1 MSDNRDI
8 NLQSTKRQKRILPED
23 SFGDWKWR
31 EGLAELMV
39 PIIGSLYRNGTNI
52 LIYGKS
58 LVNESPVA
66 IMKAH
71 RFARQSDNN
80 ELSELETYPIL
91 KYIETLDLADCEID
105 VGEIAVKCPFFED
118 IKNDD
123 TKVGE
128 FIDAE
133 LESVINKQSNRPSEP
148 ANIVLYGFG
157 RIGRL
162 VARMMTQTTGPGNY
176 FKLRAIVIRKATDDD
191 IFKRASLL
199 TKDSVHGPFDGT
211 VRVDEENSSLVING
225 NPVKVIYAS
234 GPDKVKYSDYG
245 INDPV
250 VIDNTGIWRDE
261 EALSV
266 HIKSG
271 ASKVILTAPAK
282 GDIKNI
288 VYGINDSILE
298 ENDQLISAA
307 SCTTNAIVPVLKTIN
322 DEFKI
327 NGGHIETVHAYTN
340 DQNLIDNFHK
350 KDRRGRGAPL
360 NMVITSTGAVNAVAK
375 ALPELK
381 GKLTGNAIR
390 VPTPNVSLAILSLEL
405 DKKVSVEIVNDY
417 LRSMAFHSEYREI
430 IGFVNSSEVVSTDFY
445 SSPFATVIDSQATI
459 TNDKRVTLYCWYD
472 NEYGYTKQVINL
484 AKKVAKIT
492 LPRLPKPCL
501 LYTSPSPR
509 DA

>member
-123 TKVGE
+123 TKIGE

-133 LESVINKQSNRPSEP
+133 LESVINKKSNRPSEP

-282 GDIKNI
+282 GDVKNI

-484 AKKVAKIT
+484 AKKVAKIN
-492 LPRLPKPCL
+492 LPRLPKPI
-501 LYTSPSPR
+501 S
-509 DA
+509 

>member
-105 VGEIAVKCPFFED
+105 VGEIAVKCPFFQD

-128 FIDAE
+128 FIDNE
-133 LESVINKQSNRPSEP
+133 LASVLNKKSNRPSEP

-176 FKLRAIVIRKATDDD
+176 FKLRAIVIRKAADDD

-261 EALSV
+261 ETLSV

-282 GDIKNI
+282 GNIKNI

-405 DKKVSVEIVNDY
+405 DKKVSVETVNDY

-484 AKKVAKIT
+484 AKKVAKIN
-492 LPRLPKPCL
+492 LPRLPNPI
-501 LYTSPSPR
+501 T
-509 DA
+509 

>member
-8 NLQSTKRQKRILPED
+8 NLQSTKRQKRILPSD

-39 PIIGSLYRNGTNI
+39 PIIGSLYRDGINI

-80 ELSELETYPIL
+80 ELSELETYPL
-91 KYIETLDLADCEID
+91 LRYISTINLCDCEID
-105 VGEIAVKCPFFED
+105 IGEIAVKCPFFNE

-123 TKVGE
+123 PKIPE
-128 FIDAE
+128 YINKE
-133 LESVINKQSNRPSEP
+133 LSSVINKESKRPDHP
-148 ANIVLYGFG
+148 KNIVLYGFG

-162 VARMMTQTTGPGNY
+162 VARMMTQTTGPGKY
-176 FKLRAIVIRKATDDD
+176 FRLKGIVIRKASDDD

-211 VRVDEENSSLVING
+211 VRVDEENTALVING
-225 NPVKVIYAS
+225 NRVKIIYAS
-234 GPDKVKYSDYG
+234 SPENVNYNDYD

-261 EALSV
+261 EALDV

-282 GDIKNI
+282 GNIKNI
-288 VYGINDSILE
+288 VYGINDSILNE
-298 ENDQLISAA
+298 EDNIISAA
-307 SCTTNAIVPVLKTIN
+307 SCTTNAIVPILKVIN
-322 DEFKI
+322 EKYTLKS
-327 NGGHIETVHAYTN
+327 GHIETVHAYTN

-360 NMVITSTGAVNAVAK
+360 NMVITSTGAVKAVAK
-375 ALPELK
+375 ALPELD

-390 VPTPNVSLAILSLEL
+390 VPTPNVSLAILSLEI
-405 DKKVSVEIVNDY
+405 DKVISTEKINEY
-417 LRSMAFHSEYREI
+417 LRSVAFHSKYREI
-430 IGFVNSSEVVSTDFY
+430 IGYVNSSEIVSTDFY
-445 SSPFATVIDSQATI
+445 SSPFATVIDSKATI
-459 TNDKRVTLYCWYD
+459 TNGNKMTLYCWYD
-472 NEYGYTKQVINL
+472 NEYGYTKQVISL
-484 AKKVAKIT
+484 TKKISKIE
-492 LPRLPKPCL
+492 LPRLPKPI
-501 LYTSPSPR
+501 
-509 DA
+509 D

>member
-39 PIIGSLYRNGTNI
+39 PIIGSLYRNGINI

-133 LESVINKQSNRPSEP
+133 LESVINKKSNRPSEP

-225 NPVKVIYAS
+225 NPVKIIYAS

-484 AKKVAKIT
+484 AKKVAKIN
-492 LPRLPKPCL
+492 LPRLPKPI
-501 LYTSPSPR
+501 S
-509 DA
+509 

>member
-39 PIIGSLYRNGTNI
+39 PIIGSLYRNGTHI

-123 TKVGE
+123 SNIGDY
-128 FIDAE
+128 INAE
-133 LESVINKQSNRPSEP
+133 LESVINKKSNRPSEP

-282 GDIKNI
+282 GNIKNI

-484 AKKVAKIT
+484 AKKVAKIN
-492 LPRLPKPCL
+492 LPRLPKPI
-501 LYTSPSPR
+501 S
-509 DA
+509 

>member
-58 LVNESPVA
+58 LVNESPVE

-123 TKVGE
+123 SKIGE

-162 VARMMTQTTGPGNY
+162 VARVMTQTTGPGNY

-288 VYGINDSILE
+288 VYGVNDSILE

-484 AKKVAKIT
+484 AKKVAKIN
-492 LPRLPKPCL
+492 LPRLPKPI
-501 LYTSPSPR
+501 S
-509 DA
+509 

>member
-58 LVNESPVA
+58 LLNESPVA

-123 TKVGE
+123 TKIGE

-133 LESVINKQSNRPSEP
+133 LESVINKKSNRPSEP

-176 FKLRAIVIRKATDDD
+176 FKLRAIVIRKATNDD

-234 GPDKVKYSDYG
+234 GPDKVKYSDYD

-288 VYGINDSILE
+288 VYGVNDSILE

-484 AKKVAKIT
+484 AKKVAKIN
-492 LPRLPKPCL
+492 LPRLPKPI
-501 LYTSPSPR
+501 S
-509 DA
+509 

>member
-39 PIIGSLYRNGTNI
+39 PIIGSLYRNGINI

-123 TKVGE
+123 TKIGE

-133 LESVINKQSNRPSEP
+133 LESVINKKSNRPSEP
-148 ANIVLYGFG
+148 ANIVVYGFG

-484 AKKVAKIT
+484 AKKVAKIN
-492 LPRLPKPCL
+492 LPRLPKPI
-501 LYTSPSPR
+501 S
-509 DA
+509 

>member
-123 TKVGE
+123 TKIGE

-133 LESVINKQSNRPSEP
+133 LESVINKKSNRPSEP

-445 SSPFATVIDSQATI
+445 SSPFATIIDSQATI
-459 TNDKRVTLYCWYD
+459 ASKNRVTLYCWYD
-472 NEYGYTKQVINL
+472 NEYGYSKQVIGL
-484 AKKVAKIT
+484 TKKVAKIN
-492 LPRLPKPCL
+492 LPRLPNPVN
-501 LYTSPSPR
+501 
-509 DA
+509 

>member
-123 TKVGE
+123 SKIGE

-133 LESVINKQSNRPSEP
+133 LESVLNKQSNRPSEP

-234 GPDKVKYSDYG
+234 GPEKVKYSDYG

-282 GDIKNI
+282 GNIKNI

-445 SSPFATVIDSQATI
+445 SSPFATIIDSQATI

-484 AKKVAKIT
+484 AKKVAKIN
-492 LPRLPKPCL
+492 LPRLPKPI
-501 LYTSPSPR
+501 S
-509 DA
+509 

>member
-123 TKVGE
+123 SNIGDY
-128 FIDAE
+128 IDAE
-133 LESVINKQSNRPSEP
+133 LKSVINMKSSRPSEP

-162 VARMMTQTTGPGNY
+162 VARVMTQTTGPGNY

-282 GDIKNI
+282 GEIKNI

-484 AKKVAKIT
+484 AKKVAKIN
-492 LPRLPKPCL
+492 LPRLPKPI
-501 LYTSPSPR
+501 S
-509 DA
+509 

>member
-123 TKVGE
+123 TKIGE

-133 LESVINKQSNRPSEP
+133 LESVINKKSNRPSEP
-148 ANIVLYGFG
+148 ANIFLYGFG

-484 AKKVAKIT
+484 AKKVAKIN
-492 LPRLPKPCL
+492 LPRLPKPI
-501 LYTSPSPR
+501 S
-509 DA
+509 

>member
-39 PIIGSLYRNGTNI
+39 PIIGSLYRNGINI

-118 IKNDD
+118 IKNDNSNLGD
-123 TKVGE
+123 Y
-128 FIDAE
+128 IDAE
-133 LESVINKQSNRPSEP
+133 LTSVINKKSNRPSEP

-199 TKDSVHGPFDGT
+199 TKDSVHGAFDGT

-261 EALSV
+261 ESLSA

-288 VYGINDSILE
+288 VYGINDSILG
-298 ENDQLISAA
+298 ENDQPISAA

-445 SSPFATVIDSQATI
+445 SSPFATIIDSQATI

-484 AKKVAKIT
+484 AKKVAKIN
-492 LPRLPKPCL
+492 LPRLPKPI
-501 LYTSPSPR
+501 S
-509 DA
+509 

>member
-123 TKVGE
+123 SNLGDY
-128 FIDAE
+128 IDAE
-133 LESVINKQSNRPSEP
+133 LESVINKKSNRPPEP

-234 GPDKVKYSDYG
+234 DPDKVKYSDYD

-282 GDIKNI
+282 GNIKNI

-322 DEFKI
+322 NEFKI

-430 IGFVNSSEVVSTDFY
+430 IGYVNSSEVVSTDFY
-445 SSPFATVIDSQATI
+445 SSPFATIIDSQATI

-484 AKKVAKIT
+484 AKKVAKIN
-492 LPRLPKPCL
+492 LPRLPKPI
-501 LYTSPSPR
+501 S
-509 DA
+509 